1 VTYFL
6 ALCAAFF
13 AAGGAALQDREVSD
27 IPEAHARGL
36 RLMVSSL
43 KRPMWWV
50 GMGLLCGAPLFQ
62 YLALRVG
69 TLTQVQPMV
78 PTELLFLL
86 GILIVTHHARPRLP
100 EWLGATGIV
109 VGLAMFL
116 FAAQPNGGDNTITQK
131 WALSLSVIL
140 ILAAGILFLLSR
152 HFHGSGRAALLGSA
166 AAICFAYEAAMTKL
180 IAETP
185 AGELLTSPAWL
196 GLVFGGI
203 FGFLL
208 FQYSLRAGHVAASRA
223 AMVIV
228 DTLASVAIGVFAFH
242 DILNHTPLH
251 LAFECLGFV
260 ILLAGAFRLATSPM
274 IVTYDPAPSLAE

>member
-1 VTYFL
+1 MTYFL

-27 IPEAHARGL
+27 IPEVHAQGL

-43 KRPMWWV
+43 KRPVWWV
-50 GMGLLCGAPLFQ
+50 GMGLLIGAPLFQ

-69 TLTQVQPMV
+69 TLIQVQPMV

-116 FAAQPNGGDNTITQK
+116 I
-131 WALSLSVIL
+131 
-140 ILAAGILFLLSR
+140 LLSR
-152 HFHGSGRAALLGSA
+152 LLHGSGRAALLGSA

-185 AGELLTSPAWL
+185 AGQLLTSPAWL
-196 GLVFGGI
+196 GFAFGGI

-242 DILNHTPLH
+242 DIVNHTPLH
-251 LAFECLGFV
+251 LAFECLGFI